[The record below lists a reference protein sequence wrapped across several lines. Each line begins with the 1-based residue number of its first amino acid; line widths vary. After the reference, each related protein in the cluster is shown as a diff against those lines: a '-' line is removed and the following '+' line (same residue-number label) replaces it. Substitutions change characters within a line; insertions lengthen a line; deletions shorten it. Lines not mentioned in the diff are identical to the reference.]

1 MKHANIHDLL
11 QINPPC
17 LIPGGLCEPSWVQE
31 TLLACPWVVVRRAQ
45 VSRGQ
50 IAAGVRGN
58 ARNERW
64 GGFCEAS
71 SIRKIV
77 PPEELLRFG
86 HASNFIPR
94 TPALRAFLE
103 MCERWADLKSPW
115 GPTGSVGFELATGR
129 PVTTE
134 ASDLDLLI
142 RAPQRIAV
150 EEARVLFNCTRGL
163 ETKVD
168 VRVQTP
174 MCEFSLHEYVA
185 AASPQILLRH
195 FDEVRLGDD
204 PWFSVEGPQVRR
216 VQS

>member
-31 TLLACPWVVVRRAQ
+31 TLIACPWVVVRRAQ
-45 VSRGQ
+45 VPSGQ
-50 IAAGVRGN
+50 IAVGVRGN
-58 ARNERW
+58 GRNERW

-71 SIRKIV
+71 SIRKV
-77 PPEELLRFG
+77 VSPEELQFFG
-86 HASNFIPR
+86 HAPNFIPR

-103 MCERWADLKSPW
+103 MCKRWADLKLPW

-129 PVTTE
+129 PVTSET
-134 ASDLDLLI
+134 SDLDLLI
-142 RAPQRIAV
+142 RAPRRIAL
-150 EEARVLFNCTRGL
+150 EEARVLFHGTSGL

-174 MCEFSLHEYVA
+174 MCEFSLQEYV
-185 AASPQILLRH
+185 AASPQILLRY
-195 FDEVRLGDD
+195 FDGVRLGDD
-204 PWFSVEGPQVRR
+204 PWFSVEEPQVRR

>member
-1 MKHANIHDLL
+1 MKHANVHDLL
-11 QINPPC
+11 QIDPPW

-31 TLLACPWVVVRRAQ
+31 TLIACPWVVVRRAQ
-45 VSRGQ
+45 VSPGQ

-71 SIRKIV
+71 SVRKIV
-77 PPEELLRFG
+77 SPEELLLFG

-94 TPALRAFLE
+94 TPVLRALRE

-134 ASDLDLLI
+134 TSDLDLLI
-142 RAPQRIAV
+142 RAPQRVAL

-168 VRVQTP
+168 VRVETP
-174 MCEFSLHEYVA
+174 TCGFSLQEYVA
-185 AASPQILLRH
+185 AANAQILLRQ
-195 FDEVRLGDD
+195 FDGVRLGDD

-216 VQS
+216 VAS